1 MPSPTSVS
9 VLSVQTLSTTSF
21 PSQALSPWSLM
32 SPSLSLDLL
41 FILTTISIFCFPH
54 NSVSISSTSLLV
66 QTLCSSFWVSIKQ
79 LLTGLPTFLFA
90 SCESFLHLG
99 YNDLAETRWGN
110 GAFFHSTPISLDRH
124 ASLISW
130 PSAKSSTFLSWHSTG
145 HLSFHPIYSNS
156 FFFMSQWSQAPH
168 TQKPDRMP
176 PTPRIFLWWR
186 QVHFT
191 LL

>member
-32 SPSLSLDLL
+32 SSSLSLDLL

-66 QTLCSSFWVSIKQ
+66 QTLFSSFWVSIEQ

-110 GAFFHSTPISLDRH
+110 GAFFHSTPIYLDRH
-124 ASLISW
+124 VSLISW
-130 PSAKSSTFLSWHSTG
+130 HLCKAVHLPFMTLHWSSLLPPYLLQLFLPYVTIVSS
-145 HLSFHPIYSNS
+145 SSYSKTWQNGTY
-156 FFFMSQWSQAPH
+156 A
-168 TQKPDRMP
+168 
-176 PTPRIFLWWR
+176 
-186 QVHFT
+186 
-191 LL
+191 